1 MPVRREVVRVEPL
14 SNDRETWKAP
24 AVVTRTEDQTEI
36 VLRFFPHARPA
47 RAFVNGPAWPGRFD
61 IEIDRVGARA

>member
-1 MPVRREVVRVEPL
+1 M
-14 SNDRETWKAP
+14 
-24 AVVTRTEDQTEI
+24 VTRTEDQTEI

-61 IEIDRVGARA
+61 IEIDRAAARA